1 MPKQVDHDER
11 RREIAT
17 AVLRLVT
24 TRGVEAASLRTVAS
38 EAGVSMGAV
47 QHYFTTKD
55 EMLRFALA
63 YGNTLLAERATR
75 LMAEQKPATPR
86 GTFRL
91 FCTLLIPLDE
101 DSRAGARLWA
111 GLISRGCV
119 DEPTRKLAAL
129 AYANLTDFVIRQLND
144 ALPGPDA
151 GQAARHL
158 VSVIEGLRWPVLFG
172 VYSEQQAMDVLD
184 AQLDLIFGSDRLR
197 QSRTT
202 GAPAGPA
209 MSRHA
214 ASSTRSPKQRSN

>member
-1 MPKQVDHDER
+1 MPKQVDHEQR
-11 RREIAT
+11 RQEIAT

-55 EMLRFALA
+55 EMLQFALA
-63 YGNTLLAERATR
+63 YGHTLLAERAAG
-75 LMAEQKPATPR
+75 LMAERKPTTPR
-86 GTFRL
+86 ETFRL
-91 FCTLLIPLDE
+91 FCTLLLPVDE
-101 DSRAGARLWA
+101 ESRAGARLWA

-129 AYANLTDFVIRQLND
+129 AYANLTDFVVRHLSD
-144 ALPGPDA
+144 TLPGENA
-151 GQAARHL
+151 GRAARQL

-184 AQLDLIFGSDRLR
+184 AQLDLMFGSV
-197 QSRTT
+197 S
-202 GAPAGPA
+202 
-209 MSRHA
+209 
-214 ASSTRSPKQRSN
+214 